1 MPTLLARRNGPVP
14 MATDDETF
22 AVLQSDP
29 DMKMFPQTS
38 SQSIVESSQTVLTAA
53 GSNAAEGAEVLV
65 ENDSE
70 SAAWINKRWRP
81 LMAYSYLLTC
91 LTDFVIF
98 PVLWS
103 LLQAH
108 YQGQVPNQ
116 YQPLTLMG
124 GGLYHLAMG
133 AIIGVAAYG
142 RTKEKLAGVT

>member
-1 MPTLLARRNGPVP
+1 

-22 AVLQSDP
+22 AILQSDP
-29 DMKMFPQTS
+29 EIRMFPQTS
-38 SQSIVESSQTVLTAA
+38 SQSVVSSSQTVLTVA
-53 GSNAAEGAEVLV
+53 GDNAAQNAEILV
-65 ENDSE
+65 QNDAE
-70 SAAWINKRWRP
+70 SSNWINRRWRP
-81 LMAYSYLLTC
+81 LIAYSYLLTC

-103 LLQAH
+103 LLQAY

-142 RTKEKLAGVT
+142 RTKEKIAGVVT